1 MIKSFGTALILASTL
16 AFGITDAQA
25 HAAPKA
31 YAALIGVT
39 HRATNHSV
47 SQRAHRTTSTQ
58 TIAALVAHASRW

>member
-31 YAALIGVT
+31 YAAVIGVT
-39 HRATNHSV
+39 HRAADRSA
-47 SQRAHRTTSTQ
+47 SSRAHRATSTE
-58 TIAALVAHASRW
+58 TIVALAAHANRW